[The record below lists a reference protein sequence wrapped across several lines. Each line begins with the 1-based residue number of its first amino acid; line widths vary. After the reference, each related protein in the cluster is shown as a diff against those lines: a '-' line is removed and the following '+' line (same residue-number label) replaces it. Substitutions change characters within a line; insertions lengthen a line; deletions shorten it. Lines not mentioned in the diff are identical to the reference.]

1 MYRILLIIF
10 ITASLL
16 NAQEVMT
23 VKDAVKI
30 GLKNNYDI
38 QIARNKVEIAE
49 NNTTLGTAG
58 FLPTLDASGNA
69 NLNRTEQETNSP
81 FSFGTSTTERYSG
94 SMALNWTL
102 FDGFRMFTSFSK
114 YKELKKQAEHS
125 SRNLIEQSVVNIERA
140 YFDLV
145 QKKRLLEV
153 AKQSLE
159 VSRVRFEKTTA
170 KRELGGASSTDLL
183 NAQVA
188 INNDSSLVLN
198 RKLDVEVAKKDLNIL
213 LGRGPSIPINVN
225 SEITVPNFTLSRQSV
240 AESAKN
246 NNAGLLAA
254 KQQKV
259 IADQNISLANSA
271 LYPRLSMNAS
281 YGYSDQTTS
290 SSSERFEGDIETQ
303 STDASVGLTLSF
315 NIFNGFRD
323 DVNRQNAKVDY
334 KNAQLQL
341 QKEIKRIEGLVEEKY
356 TSYENSLEVLNLQQN
371 NTKVAKQNLEL
382 QKERY
387 QTGAAT
393 SLEFRDAQTNY
404 LQAQSNLISAKF
416 RARMA
421 HNELQKLIGNLK
433 M

>member
-1 MYRILLIIF
+1 MIAA
-10 ITASLL
+10 ASLL

-38 QIARNKVEIAE
+38 QIAKNNVDIAE

-58 FLPTLDASGNA
+58 FLPTLDATGNA
-69 NLNRTEQETNSP
+69 NLTRTDQETNSP
-81 FSFGTSTTERYSG
+81 FSFGTSTTENYSG
-94 SMALNWTL
+94 SVALNWTL
-102 FDGFRMFTSFSK
+102 FDGFRMFTSLSK
-114 YKELKKQAEHS
+114 YKELKKQTEYS
-125 SRNLIEQSVVNIERA
+125 SRNRIEQSVVNIERA

-145 QKKRLLEV
+145 QKERLLEV

-159 VSRVRFEKTTA
+159 VSRVRFEKTAA
-170 KRELGGASSTDLL
+170 KRELGGASSTDAL

-188 INNDSSLVLN
+188 VNNDSSLVLN

-213 LGRGPSIPINVN
+213 LGREPSAPVNVD
-225 SEITVPNFTLSRQSV
+225 SEITIPNFTLSRESV
-240 AESAKN
+240 AESAKK

-259 IADQNISLANSA
+259 IADQNISIANSA

-281 YGYSDQTTS
+281 YGYSDRTTS
-290 SSSERFEGDIETQ
+290 TNSDRFDGDIETQ

-334 KNAQLQL
+334 KNAQLRL
-341 QKEIKRIEGLVEEKY
+341 QKEIKRVEGLVDEKY
-356 TSYENSLEVLNLQQN
+356 TAYENSLEALKLQQA

-404 LQAQSNLISAKF
+404 IQAQSNLISAKF

-421 HNELQKLIGNLK
+421 YIELQKLIGNLK
-433 M
+433 L